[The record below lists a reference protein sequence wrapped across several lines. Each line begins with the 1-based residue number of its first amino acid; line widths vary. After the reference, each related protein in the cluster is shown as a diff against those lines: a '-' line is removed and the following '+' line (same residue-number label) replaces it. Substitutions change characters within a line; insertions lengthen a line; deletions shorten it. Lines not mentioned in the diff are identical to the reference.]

1 MVHDYRDVRNNT
13 RQRRFPVTIID
24 RTALVVRAFS
34 P

>member
-13 RQRRFPVTIID
+13 RHRRSPVTIID
-24 RTALVVRAFS
+24 QTALVVRAFS